1 MLNLVNIYRTPFK
14 KADGTVSEWYEL
26 LCSDDYQSKE
36 LLCGNPSRTLRVSAY
51 VLNKALG
58 GDAESNMIQPAI
70 CENMVGKAVYHMFNE
85 KGYVCYIRFYD
96 PDEKKS
102 GDSPAKTKDSSVDDS
117 CPF

>member
-1 MLNLVNIYRTPFK
+1 MFTLVNIYRAPFK

-26 LCSDDYQSKE
+26 LCSDDYQSKN
-36 LLCGNPSRTLRVSAY
+36 LLCGNPSKTLRVSAY

-70 CENMVGKAVYHMFNE
+70 CENMVGKAVYCMFNE

-96 PDEKKS
+96 PDEPKTEDTPAAASKS
-102 GDSPAKTKDSSVDDS
+102 V
-117 CPF
+117 